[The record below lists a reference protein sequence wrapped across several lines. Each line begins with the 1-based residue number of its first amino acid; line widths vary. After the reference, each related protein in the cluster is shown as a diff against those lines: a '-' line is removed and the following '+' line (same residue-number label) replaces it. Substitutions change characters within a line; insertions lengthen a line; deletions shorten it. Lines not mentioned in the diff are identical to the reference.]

1 MFPFAVDSADERLF
15 QIVHG
20 SATLPQTIVLNRSG
34 EVVYNQVGSVTL
46 EVLEALYDAAD
57 DSGK

>member
-1 MFPFAVDSADERLF
+1 MDSEDERLF

-20 SATLPQTIVLNRSG
+20 SAALPQTIVLNRSG

-57 DSGK
+57 AAE